1 MTSHH
6 NHTKKNDSQ
15 TYQNAY
21 IRQIKRISPF
31 WLLPVIALFIGATLF
46 FQIIKEQGTS
56 ITIIFNNGDGLVA
69 GKTQVRYQG
78 LQIGEV
84 KKVNFADD
92 LKHVEVTANIYPEA
106 RSILRENTKFWIV
119 QPSASLAGIS
129 GLDTLVSGNYITLQ
143 PGDGEPAEHFIAENE
158 GPIAEVHQ
166 GDLLIHLISDDLGS
180 ISAGASVYFKK
191 MPVGKIYD
199 YRLTDDQQKVEIDV
213 VIEKNYANLVKKDS
227 RFWNISGIQADVS
240 LAGLSVN
247 IDSLNAVVQGAV
259 SFDSPQESPVAQ
271 ANEIY
276 TLYPNLQAAKRGISV
291 KVKLPNI
298 TGLEPNKTLVFYQNM
313 PVGLLS
319 ELKINEQEQDQNII
333 QGTLLIDPNMG
344 NLLRQSTEI
353 VLRDKKMGLA
363 DLTNLEEL
371 FKGRSFEI
379 LPGEGKARYDFE
391 VIKQSELLLKRPN
404 TLLLTLTSPESYGV
418 DEGQPVYY
426 HDITI
431 GEVIK
436 RQSDIE
442 QVKFTIAIAAE
453 YRHLIGKDSKF
464 IAGSNFDLSLGLD
477 GVKIEA
483 ATPSKW
489 LEGGIRLVKGQAS
502 EDTVLTHYP
511 LYKNQSYADMGMTGN
526 RLTPT
531 ISLTTTSLPNI
542 NPDSLVLYRQYEV
555 GKILDIRP
563 MAKNFEV
570 DVLIYP
576 KYRHLLTKQSRFW
589 VESPTQ
595 VDITPKGISVQASPL
610 GRALK
615 GAISFDNMG
624 QPQASNK
631 TLYANALSAR
641 SAGQEITLITDNASN
656 LGKGM
661 SLKYMGLTI
670 GEISQ
675 VNFNQKSK
683 RIVAKALI
691 QPEYLDIV
699 ARENSKFKI
708 ISPQISAGGI
718 ENLDSLLQPYIDV
731 EAGTG
736 VRKMEFK
743 LSQITPTASKYN
755 NGFPLILEA
764 SNAMNLTTGAPILYR
779 GVEVGMI
786 QNIEIN
792 KQGDRVLIHILIGNK
807 HRYLVRQNS
816 EFWLASGYNF
826 ELGWSGAEFN
836 TGSIQQLLK
845 GGISF
850 STPSGTVV
858 QPEAKANQRFL
869 LRQQRPEDARQWNQ
883 AVMP

>member
-1 MTSHH
+1 MTNKHIE
-6 NHTKKNDSQ
+6 KNDRQ
-15 TYQNAY
+15 PYQNAY

-46 FQIIKEQGTS
+46 FQIIKEQGTT

-106 RSILRENTKFWIV
+106 RSILREHTKFWIV

-129 GLDTLVSGNYITLQ
+129 GLDALVSGNYITLQ
-143 PGDGEPAEHFIAENE
+143 PGDGEPADQFIAENE

-166 GDLLIHLISDDLGS
+166 GDLLIHLIAEDLGS

-199 YRLTDDQQKVEIDV
+199 YRLTQDQQKVEIDV

-227 RFWNISGIQADVS
+227 RFWNISGIQADLS

-247 IDSLNAVVQGAV
+247 VDSLNAVVQGAV
-259 SFDSPQESPVAQ
+259 SFDSPTESPEAQ
-271 ANEIY
+271 ANQQY

-291 KVKLPNI
+291 NVNLPNI
-298 TGLEPNKTLVFYQNM
+298 TGLEANKTLVFYQNM

-319 ELKINEQEQDQNII
+319 ELKINEDEADQNRIE
-333 QGTLLIDPNMG
+333 GTLLIDPNMA
-344 NLLRQSTEI
+344 NLLRENSEI
-353 VLRDKKMGLA
+353 VLRDKKIGLA
-363 DLTNLEEL
+363 DLANLDDL

-379 LPGEGKARYDFE
+379 IPGEGKAKYDFD

-404 TLLLTLTSPESYGV
+404 TLLLTLTAPESYGI
-418 DEGQPVYY
+418 DESQPIYY
-426 HDITI
+426 NDIVI
-431 GEVIK
+431 GEVVK
-436 RQSDIE
+436 RHIDIE
-442 QVKFTIAIAAE
+442 QVQFQIAIAAE
-453 YRHLIGKDSKF
+453 YRHLVVKDSKF
-464 IAGSNFDLSLGLD
+464 IASSNLDISLGLD
-477 GVKIEA
+477 GLKVEA
-483 ATPSKW
+483 ASPSKW
-489 LEGGIRLVKGQAS
+489 LEGGIRLVKGQAKQG
-502 EDTVLTHYP
+502 TALTSYP
-511 LYKNQSYADMGMTGN
+511 LYKNQSYAEMEMTGN
-526 RLTPT
+526 RLTPSIT
-531 ISLTTTSLPNI
+531 LTTSTLPNI
-542 NPDSLVLYRQYEV
+542 SADSILLYRQYEV
-555 GKILDIRP
+555 GKVLDIRP
-563 MAKNFEV
+563 TSKHFEV
-570 DVLIYP
+570 DVWIYP
-576 KYRHLLTKQSRFW
+576 KYRHLLTNKSRFW

-595 VDITPKGISVQASPL
+595 VDITPNGISVQASPL

-615 GAISFDNMG
+615 GAISFDNFA
-624 QPQASNK
+624 QPLAQQ
-631 TLYANALSAR
+631 TLYASALSAR

-675 VNFNQKSK
+675 VDFSQKNK

-691 QPEYLDIV
+691 QPEYLDLV

-718 ENLDSLLQPYIDV
+718 ENLDSLLRPYIDI
-731 EAGTG
+731 EAGSG
-736 VRKMEFK
+736 GRKTEFT
-743 LSQITPTASKYN
+743 LWQNTPTASKYN

-764 SNAMNLTTGAPILYR
+764 SNAMNLTEGAPILYR
-779 GVEVGMI
+779 GIEVGII

-792 KQGDRVLIHILIGNK
+792 KQGDRVLIHILISNK

-826 ELGWSGAEFN
+826 ELGWQGAEFN

-869 LRQQRPEDARQWNQ
+869 LIQQRPEQAREWNQ